1 MREFL
6 SIASAL
12 SDASRVRALLMLRD
26 GELCVCQI
34 IDLLDLSPST
44 VSRHMTMLY
53 DAGLVQRRKEGRWH
67 YYRLSTGDETPAVAQ
82 QALRWV
88 LQSLGEDTAAHDVQL
103 RVAEVRCKDI
113 EEVCACYRK

>member
-1 MREFL
+1 MQDLL

-34 IDLLDLSPST
+34 IDMLDLSPST
-44 VSRHMTMLY
+44 VSRHMSLLHA
-53 DAGLVQRRKEGRWH
+53 AGLVVRRKEGKWH
-67 YYRLSTGDETPAVAQ
+67 YYRVPSADEATPVAMRALEWVQASVGDQPAATAV
-82 QALRWV
+82 R
-88 LQSLGEDTAAHDVQL
+88 LQ
-103 RVAEVRCKDI
+103 VAEVRCKDL